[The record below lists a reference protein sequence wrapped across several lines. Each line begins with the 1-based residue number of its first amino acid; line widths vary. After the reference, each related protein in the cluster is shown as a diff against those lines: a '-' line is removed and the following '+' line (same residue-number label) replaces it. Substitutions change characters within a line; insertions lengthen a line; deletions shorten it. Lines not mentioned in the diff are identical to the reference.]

1 MHVAMYYSNNDVRLE
16 EMPVPDIGRDEIL
29 MRVESSGICGSD
41 VLEWYRRHKVP
52 LVLGHEVSGQ
62 VEKAGS
68 NVKKYKKND
77 RITALHHVP
86 CETCHYC
93 RTGHSTVCDTLRK
106 TNFIPGGFSEYI
118 KLSLIHVEKGIIK
131 LPDTVSYDDATF
143 VEPLACVIRGQ
154 RIAGMGKGRT
164 VLVLGSGISGLLHI
178 SVAKVYGAET
188 VVATDVN
195 EYRLNSAGRFGADE
209 SIHASEDVPARIR
222 RKTGGRLADI
232 VIVCAA
238 AKSVFEQALASVERG
253 GTILIF
259 SAAEEGLK
267 LPLPV
272 NELFWRN
279 EITITSSYA
288 GSPRDCKEALEWI
301 KQKKVNVSG
310 MITHRF
316 PLKKTG
322 EGFKLVA
329 QGKESIKVIIKP
341 HMQKTVLRT

>member
-1 MHVAMYYSNNDVRLE
+1 MHIAMYYSNNDVRLE
-16 EMPVPDIGRDEIL
+16 EIPVPDIGRDEIL
-29 MRVESSGICGSD
+29 MRMESSGICGSD

-62 VEKAGS
+62 VEKVGRD
-68 NVKKYKKND
+68 VKKYKKGD
-77 RITALHHVP
+77 RIVALHHVP
-86 CETCHYC
+86 CDNCHYC
-93 RTGHSTVCDTLRK
+93 KAGHQTVCETLRK
-106 TNFIPGGFSEYI
+106 TNFMPGGFSEYI
-118 KLSLIHVEKGIIK
+118 KLSPIHIEKGLLP
-131 LPDTVSYDDATF
+131 LPDEVSYDDATF

-178 SVAKVYGAET
+178 NVAKVSGARHII
-188 VVATDVN
+188 ATDVHD
-195 EYRLNSAGRFGADE
+195 YRLKAAKRFGADE
-209 SIHASEDVPARIR
+209 AIHASGDIPARIR
-222 RKTGGRLADI
+222 EKTGGRLADI

-267 LPLPV
+267 LPLSV

-316 PLKKTG
+316 PLEQTG

-329 QGKESIKVIIKP
+329 QAKESIKVIIK
-341 HMQKTVLRT
+341 T